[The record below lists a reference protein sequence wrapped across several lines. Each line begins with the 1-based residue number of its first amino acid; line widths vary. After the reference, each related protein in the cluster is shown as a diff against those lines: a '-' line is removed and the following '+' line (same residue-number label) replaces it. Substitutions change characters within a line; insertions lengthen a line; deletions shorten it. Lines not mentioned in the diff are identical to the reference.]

1 MRILALD
8 ISSTTG
14 WALGNAG
21 EKPRVGVERL
31 VPEKLKNEYGEKAK
45 TIERLNHATDHIA
58 GFIRDICFVES
69 ERPDLIIYE
78 AAMAP
83 FEDNAVDE
91 NGHPIRQRKIR
102 RSVESITLPIMATA
116 AVRAIARC
124 YGIDRELAW
133 PATWRKHF
141 LGRSNFGDRDETKR
155 QTLTRCRLL
164 GYDERSWRDD
174 NAADACG
181 IFNYAAAVYGRA
193 QERELRL
200 FDEGRLRHG

>member
-8 ISSTTG
+8 ISTTTG

-31 VPEKLKNEYGEKAK
+31 VPEKFKNDFGEKA
-45 TIERLNHATDHIA
+45 TAIERLNYATDHIA
-58 GFIRDICFVES
+58 GFIRGICFLES

-78 AAMAP
+78 AAMAV
-83 FEDNAVDE
+83 FSDNDERGERGVQRNAV
-91 NGHPIRQRKIR
+91 
-102 RSVESITLPIMATA
+102 SITLPIMATA

-124 YGIDRELAW
+124 YGIDRQLAW

-141 LGRSNFGDRDETKR
+141 LGRSNFGNRDETKR
-155 QTLTRCRLL
+155 QTLMRCRQL
-164 GYDERSWRDD
+164 GYDERAWRDD

-181 IFNYAAAVYGRA
+181 IYDYAAAVYGRA